1 MNLQIFNVW
10 TCVYEATPDELSFL
24 QHDALGVRRKGRK
37 GMEADSLFLRYAT
50 PPMFPTGWLGPV
62 HDKMKGH
69 RMPMPRQVD
78 MRRVPCV
85 PDWSV
90 DISWLYPHQLE
101 AVKSLVKQDRCLLEG
116 ATGSG
121 KGEIIPAIMRVLKTR
136 WLLLIRGRTLMH
148 QLADRIE
155 KRLGEEVGKIG
166 DGEWTVREKTSPQRV
181 VVCMSQSMNSYWDQP
196 NANAPGTWHPKVS
209 ALLDTFG
216 GVVGDECFPAGTII
230 DGRPI
235 EMLRAG
241 DCVTT
246 YDEENG
252 LFASRR
258 VRSTVRNV
266 PRCMVRVRL
275 TDGRSIACTAGHPF
289 LTPQGWQPALALS
302 GSAVLSMEPHATN
315 HHGFSLREMHK
326 AFPNLGA
333 KSPRYAQRQNDQ
345 SLLERMSSRIE
356 EPESQGRNAEKSG
369 AVLDSYEDEQS
380 DVRST
385 GEREGSDHSPLGR
398 LETTNAGWQR
408 KATTNT
414 TATSSLPTGLEYGN
428 TSGDETKAGVRLPN
442 LLQDRHRQREFEDR
456 NRSGWEITSV
466 LDPKDAGPKERIAT
480 HYARVDHVEVLQPG
494 SDGTFGGVC
503 PDGYVYNFE
512 VEDFHTYVVN
522 GCVVHNCHGAACIQD
537 TRILQSLHNAYYRYG
552 FSATTTGRSDKRDED
567 IVSHFAP
574 IGHEITATDMQAQ
587 GRIAKTQIYMHRVPQ
602 QNIWSYQSG
611 GYTLGITLSPAR
623 NAKIAS
629 IWKIAQKPCLTY
641 FKELAHGQNLKFIAE
656 QLGHKVLLIDGSTP
670 EEARQQSMQAM
681 ERHDVDILLGSK
693 ALREGVDL
701 THVRSEIN
709 GSGDKSPI
717 GVIQQKGR
725 GERICHDDRC
735 QICAYYGKKTQLT
748 LHDFYDYDPTQTG
761 KTEKLRHWLENHS
774 IERLRA
780 YESRG
785 YKVKIQ

>member
-1 MNLQIFNVW
+1 MQLTIYNVW

-24 QHDALGVRRKGRK
+24 QHDVLGVRRKGRK
-37 GMEADSLFLRYAT
+37 GMESDSLLLRYAT
-50 PPMFPTGWLGPV
+50 PPMFPTGWLGTVLAKCKEHGIPTRLV
-62 HDKMKGH
+62 N
-69 RMPMPRQVD
+69 
-78 MRRVPCV
+78 MRRAPCV
-85 PDWSV
+85 ADWSA

-136 WLLLIRGRTLMH
+136 WLLLVRGRTLMH
-148 QLADRIE
+148 QLAARIE

-181 VVCMSQSMNSYWDQP
+181 VVCMSQSLNSFWHQP
-196 NANAPGTWHPKVS
+196 NENAPGVWHPQAES
-209 ALLDTFG
+209 LLLTFG
-216 GVVGDECFPAGTII
+216 GVVGDEVHGT
-230 DGRPI
+230 
-235 EMLRAG
+235 
-241 DCVTT
+241 
-246 YDEENG
+246 
-252 LFASRR
+252 
-258 VRSTVRNV
+258 
-266 PRCMVRVRL
+266 
-275 TDGRSIACTAGHPF
+275 
-289 LTPQGWQPALALS
+289 
-302 GSAVLSMEPHATN
+302 
-315 HHGFSLREMHK
+315 
-326 AFPNLGA
+326 
-333 KSPRYAQRQNDQ
+333 
-345 SLLERMSSRIE
+345 
-356 EPESQGRNAEKSG
+356 
-369 AVLDSYEDEQS
+369 
-380 DVRST
+380 
-385 GEREGSDHSPLGR
+385 
-398 LETTNAGWQR
+398 
-408 KATTNT
+408 
-414 TATSSLPTGLEYGN
+414 
-428 TSGDETKAGVRLPN
+428 
-442 LLQDRHRQREFEDR
+442 
-456 NRSGWEITSV
+456 
-466 LDPKDAGPKERIAT
+466 
-480 HYARVDHVEVLQPG
+480 
-494 SDGTFGGVC
+494 
-503 PDGYVYNFE
+503 
-512 VEDFHTYVVN
+512 
-522 GCVVHNCHGAACIQD
+522 ACIQD

-587 GRIAKTQIYMHRVPQ
+587 GRIAKTQIYMHKVPQ

-670 EEARQQSMQAM
+670 EEARKQSMQAM
-681 ERHDVDILLGSK
+681 EKHEVDILLGSK

-761 KTEKLRHWLENHS
+761 KTEKERHWLENHS